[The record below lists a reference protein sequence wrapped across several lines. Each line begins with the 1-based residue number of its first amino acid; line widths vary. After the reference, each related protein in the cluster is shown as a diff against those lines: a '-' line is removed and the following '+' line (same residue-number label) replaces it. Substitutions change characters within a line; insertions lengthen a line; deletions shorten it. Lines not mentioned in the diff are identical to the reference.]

1 MYENK
6 NKITNKK
13 KQQIEKIQ
21 QKSKK
26 RKPKSAKLPK
36 IKSSIKLFFQQI
48 LKIHKKITDQ
58 LKF

>member
-21 QKSKK
+21 RKSKK
-26 RKPKSAKLPK
+26 RKPNSAKLPK
-36 IKSSIKLFFQQI
+36 IKYSIKLFFQQI
-48 LKIHKKITDQ
+48 
-58 LKF
+58 